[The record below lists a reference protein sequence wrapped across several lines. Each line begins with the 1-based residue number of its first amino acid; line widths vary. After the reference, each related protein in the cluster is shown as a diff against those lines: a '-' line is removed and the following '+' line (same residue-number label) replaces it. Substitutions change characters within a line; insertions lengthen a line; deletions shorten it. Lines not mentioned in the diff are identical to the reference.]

1 MLISDVLRHKGSAV
15 KRVQSTERVVD
26 AVRKLAEYRIGV
38 LVVEDPAARMVGIFS
53 ERDFV
58 NAVARQGET
67 ALSRPVSELMSSPVA
82 TCSPSDRI
90 EDMLAKM
97 TMARYRHLPV
107 VDNGQLVGMVSI
119 GDLVKQ
125 RLEEKELETN
135 VLLDLQRMRA

>member
-1 MLISDVLRHKGSAV
+1 M
-15 KRVQSTERVVD
+15 
-26 AVRKLAEYRIGV
+26 